1 MTRQQSSGIVLAAC
15 ACALF
20 GGTWVAV
27 KVAQS
32 NGIPPLEFAA
42 LRALPAGLVLFAL
55 CVVLR
60 RSLKLPRR
68 ADAAAVCSASL
79 STACFFGL
87 TFAGAQ
93 RLPAGTSSLL
103 GNCAPLFS
111 VVLAWLVLRE
121 RVPLR
126 NVAGVLIG
134 ALGVAVIAAP
144 AFRSAAPQDV
154 GAILAML
161 GGALALAFSVLALKR
176 VAYLDPLLTNAYQFT
191 GAGLALTLAAAL
203 ATQLAP
209 VPLRGPTLL
218 AILYVSLAA
227 TTLGYILWT
236 LALRSLPV
244 SRASTLIFL
253 VPIFGHVWSW
263 LFLREPVD
271 ALELAGAG
279 IALIG
284 IALAAS

>member
-1 MTRQQSSGIVLAAC
+1 
-15 ACALF
+15 
-20 GGTWVAV
+20 
-27 KVAQS
+27 
-32 NGIPPLEFAA
+32 
-42 LRALPAGLVLFAL
+42 
-55 CVVLR
+55 
-60 RSLKLPRR
+60 
-68 ADAAAVCSASL
+68 
-79 STACFFGL
+79 
-87 TFAGAQ
+87 
-93 RLPAGTSSLL
+93 
-103 GNCAPLFS
+103 
-111 VVLAWLVLRE
+111 
-121 RVPLR
+121 
-126 NVAGVLIG
+126 LIG